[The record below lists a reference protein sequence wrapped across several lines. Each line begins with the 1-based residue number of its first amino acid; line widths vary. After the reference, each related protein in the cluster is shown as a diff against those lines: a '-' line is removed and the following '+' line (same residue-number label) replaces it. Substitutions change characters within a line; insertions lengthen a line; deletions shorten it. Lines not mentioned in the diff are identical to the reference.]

1 MGRWSLE
8 KTLRKAIIKRL
19 PSPKGEGILLKTKQV
34 KVKKAST
41 RIERKMSFY
50 SNKRN
55 TSKTKYFVNDKE
67 VSKREYDEHT
77 QKKRKPYLGTDEN
90 GIPNIFF

>member
-1 MGRWSLE
+1 M
-8 KTLRKAIIKRL
+8 
-19 PSPKGEGILLKTKQV
+19 
-34 KVKKAST
+34 KKAGT

-67 VSKREYDEHT
+67 VSKREYEEHT
-77 QKKRKPYLGTDEN
+77 QKKRPFLGTDEN

>member
-1 MGRWSLE
+1 
-8 KTLRKAIIKRL
+8 
-19 PSPKGEGILLKTKQV
+19 
-34 KVKKAST
+34 
-41 RIERKMSFY
+41 MSFY

>member
-1 MGRWSLE
+1 MEGMPN
-8 KTLRKAIIKRL
+8 TKR
-19 PSPKGEGILLKTKQV
+19 EQV
-34 KVKKAST
+34 NKSST

-77 QKKRKPYLGTDEN
+77 RKKRKPYLGTDEN
-90 GIPNIFF
+90 GMPNIFF